1 MPTLSLDT
9 PVPATSAGTGS
20 SAYSQILTEPALE
33 FVSGLARQF
42 EKRRQALLGRR
53 ADRQRDFDAGAFPT
67 FLASTADVRDAEWR
81 GASVPRG
88 LVDRRVGITGPVDRK
103 MVINALNFGAPG
115 YKADFEDSHSPTW
128 QGTIDGQIN
137 LRDAVAGTIEF
148 RTADKHYTLNQSV
161 ATLMV
166 RPRGWHLLERHVTVD
181 GEPISASL
189 FDFGLFFFHNVK
201 A

>member
-81 GASVPRG
+81 VAPVPRD
-88 LVDRRVGITGPVDRK
+88 LVDRPGGITGPGDRK
-103 MVINALNFGAPG
+103 MVINALNSGAQA
-115 YKADFEDSHSPTW
+115 YMADFEDSHSPTW
-128 QGTIDGQIN
+128 QDTIDGQVS
-137 LRDAVAGTIEF
+137 LRDAVAGSIES
-148 RTADKHYTLNQSV
+148 RTGDRHSTLNQSV

-166 RPRGWHLLERHVTVD
+166 RPRGWHLRERHGTVD
-181 GEPISASL
+181 G
-189 FDFGLFFFHNVK
+189 
-201 A
+201 